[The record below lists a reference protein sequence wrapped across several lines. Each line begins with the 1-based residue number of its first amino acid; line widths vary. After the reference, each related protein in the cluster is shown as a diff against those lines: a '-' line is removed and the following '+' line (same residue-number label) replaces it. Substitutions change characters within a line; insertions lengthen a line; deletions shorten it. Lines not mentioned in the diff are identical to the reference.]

1 MTANEIKKLRDEL
14 GVTQEELATILG
26 VSKVSV
32 ARYEASGKN
41 ATSPQ
46 GEVEKKL
53 SQLQGFLENPEDKK
67 KILELRHKKG
77 GIAALAGFIAIGTA
91 AFPAAIAIAGAIP
104 LAALGAAAPAILLGK
119 FLTSLIGGDR
129 PDDRS

>member
-1 MTANEIKKLRDEL
+1 MTADEVKKLRDEL

-32 ARYEASGKN
+32 ARYESSGKN
-41 ATSPQ
+41 ASSPQ

-53 SQLQGFLENPEDKK
+53 AQLQGFLENPQDKQ
-67 KILELRHKKG
+67 KILEMRRQKG

-104 LAALGAAAPAILLGK
+104 LAALGAAAPAVLLGK
-119 FLTSLIGGDR
+119 FLTSLLKN
-129 PDDRS
+129 DDS